1 MLRKDIAAELGISPS
16 MVTRLAKRGMPTSD
30 ANSARRW
37 RDRHLDPARVKGLR
51 MQPQRPAP
59 HDQGARTGAV
69 QHGEAQ
75 CLLSDPPL
83 GEEHLFV
90 AAALFT
96 AAHGIERFGP
106 LLVHLSTHMSDAA
119 YARLGL
125 PDDPDSLAAEVPQTI
140 WGDGDA
146 WEKMDAE
153 YYANYAGKCDEP
165 PRD

>member
-1 MLRKDIAAELGISPS
+1 MLRKDIAAELGISAS

-51 MQPQRPAP
+51 MQPPRPAP
-59 HDQGARTGAV
+59 HDQ
-69 QHGEAQ
+69 AQ
-75 CLLSDPPL
+75 APLSDPPL

-106 LLVHLSTHMSDAA
+106 LLVHLSSHMSDEAH
-119 YARLGL
+119 ARLGL
-125 PDDPDSLAAEVPQTI
+125 PDDPDSLAAEVPQTF
-140 WGDGDA
+140 WGDGGA
-146 WEKMDAE
+146 WEKLDAD
-153 YYANYAGKCDEP
+153 YFANYAGKCDGT
-165 PRD
+165 PRA